1 MKHTK
6 KILILVLSLLFLFSC
21 SFWGEEEKTEEPK
34 SEVIKK
40 DFYIQTKKITEFW
53 SGYTLKKTWKLS
65 SSENINVSSNA
76 VWRVT
81 TLNVKKWDKVSAGQ
95 VLAKLEDNVWS
106 YGINLSKAQNALE
119 SAKIQKQSNII
130 NLDKQISD
138 LGINIKTLE
147 NNLIALKQDKEQ
159 TLKKSKDDL
168 ENLNKETLDSKSS
181 LEIQKLED
189 SIKKLEFDYE
199 TKLASDEET
208 IKWFK
213 ISMKK
218 EHSSIIFLMDDVI
231 KFSDELL
238 WVTKENKD
246 KDDKFSDFLWAKDRW
261 QKQETKNKLLE
272 LIAYREEMNS
282 YNIET
287 QDDIDLYVGDLSEWY
302 DKIKEL
308 LESIQK
314 TLNNSIESVGSLS
327 STQIDTYTSSVNLYQ
342 NTMQWGLTGLIAFK
356 NSVNSFL
363 RTYKS
368 TQESMLKQI
377 AILKSDKEIFIKS
390 LDSGELWAE
399 VSIEKLIISYDDR
412 IKSMESQI
420 ELAKSNLENAKKT
433 KDVTI
438 RSLDNSISSANIS
451 VSQAQ
456 KEYSKLTIKSPI
468 SWIIKEINV
477 DLWQEVSNWTPV
489 FSVLNNKSPEVIIS
503 LDKQEHN
510 IVKQWDKAYIKT
522 WERSFTWRIADI
534 SNIADDNLNFSST
547 VSFDDSLNSLWE
559 LVDITIPLT
568 VNKMFIPV
576 NLVTVSENNIWIIK
590 TLKDW
595 KIEAVKIELWN
606 LYWEKIELIK
616 CVELEEEQCK
626 QLDIISVDVT
636 NFDEEKFELVVE

>member
-1 MKHTK
+1 
-6 KILILVLSLLFLFSC
+6 
-21 SFWGEEEKTEEPK
+21 
-34 SEVIKK
+34 
-40 DFYIQTKKITEFW
+40 
-53 SGYTLKKTWKLS
+53 
-65 SSENINVSSNA
+65 
-76 VWRVT
+76 
-81 TLNVKKWDKVSAGQ
+81 
-95 VLAKLEDNVWS
+95 
-106 YGINLSKAQNALE
+106 
-119 SAKIQKQSNII
+119 
-130 NLDKQISD
+130 
-138 LGINIKTLE
+138 
-147 NNLIALKQDKEQ
+147 
-159 TLKKSKDDL
+159 
-168 ENLNKETLDSKSS
+168 
-181 LEIQKLED
+181 
-189 SIKKLEFDYE
+189 
-199 TKLASDEET
+199 
-208 IKWFK
+208 
-213 ISMKK
+213 MKK